1 MSSTTAILWPAFA
14 LFTLTMI
21 SVARLARM
29 RFAAA
34 RAGRVDPRYYKVFK
48 GEGEPPELAA
58 ASRNLV
64 NLYEMPTLY
73 YAATAFAFAGH
84 LSGSILVTLG
94 WAYVALR
101 FGHSFVHVTSNKVLW
116 RFRLFLASW
125 IVLVLYLA
133 AIGLGLYATAE
144 PATTDVATVESA
156 PH

>member
-14 LFTLTMI
+14 LFALTMI

-64 NLYEMPTLY
+64 NLYEMPTLF
-73 YAATAFAFAGH
+73 YAGTAFAFAAGE
-84 LSGSILVTLG
+84 SGALLVALG

-101 FGHSFVHVTSNKVLW
+101 FAHTAVHLTTNKVLW
-116 RFRLFLASW
+116 RFRAFLASW
-125 IVLVLYLA
+125 IVLFAYWAVLGA
-133 AIGLGLYATAE
+133 ALLRAA
-144 PATTDVATVESA
+144 
-156 PH
+156 